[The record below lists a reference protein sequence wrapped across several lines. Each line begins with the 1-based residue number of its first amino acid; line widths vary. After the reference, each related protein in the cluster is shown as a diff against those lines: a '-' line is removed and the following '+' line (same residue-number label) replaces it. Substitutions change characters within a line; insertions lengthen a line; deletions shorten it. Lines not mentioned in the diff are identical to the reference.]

1 MLGKSQVAALSIVL
15 GIGLGLISTSAAQD
29 KDGKDKGKPGSKV
42 QRLVP
47 SDKLESILQDMKIK
61 YVKTAGKNEGVHY
74 YDYERNNIKVR
85 LHNYQGRDLWLDV
98 HFTEKMS
105 LEEINQWNIRA
116 KFSRAV
122 QVKNADKQSTSLES
136 QIDCEGG
143 VTDGMIRQFIL
154 RFDGEV
160 KTFVQFLTK

>member
-1 MLGKSQVAALSIVL
+1 MLGKTQIVVLTLALA
-15 GIGLGLISTSAAQD
+15 LISTSAAQD
-29 KDGKDKGKPGSKV
+29 KDGKDKDKPQSKV
-42 QRLVP
+42 QRLVT
-47 SDKLESILQDMKIK
+47 SAKLESILQDMKIK
-61 YVKTAGKNEGVHY
+61 YSKTAGKNEGVHY
-74 YDYERNNIKVR
+74 YDYERNNFKVR

-105 LEEINQWNIRA
+105 LTEVNEWNVRA

-143 VTDGMIRQFIL
+143 ITDGMIRQFIL
-154 RFDGEV
+154 RFDGEI
-160 KTFVQFLTK
+160 KSFVQFLTK

>member
-1 MLGKSQVAALSIVL
+1 MLRIYLAGVLTMSVAV
-15 GIGLGLISTSAAQD
+15 ISTSFAQE
-29 KDGKDKGKPGSKV
+29 KDESKKAEKSPV
-42 QRLVP
+42 QRIVT
-47 SDKLESILQDMKIK
+47 SAKLESILQDMKIK
-61 YVKTAGKNEGVHY
+61 YSKTAGKNEGVHY
-74 YDYERNNIKVR
+74 YDYERNNFKVR

-105 LEEINQWNIRA
+105 LEEVNQWNVRA

-143 VTDGMIRQFIL
+143 ITDGMIRQFIL
-154 RFDGEV
+154 RFDGEI
-160 KTFVQFLTK
+160 KSFVQFLTK